1 MPKSKK
7 LKLLAKR
14 KTSSQAEAPKR
25 GRKAATNPRSG
36 GRTTAEPGRAHGQ
49 VAAARAASPATV
61 SDDVNHVTEAIV
73 SRVEE
78 AVAARLSDII
88 TEQVTA
94 ALAQHQPTDAA
105 SQDNA
110 EAELVTPS
118 AARPSAATNQGQA
131 TLPLTLGQLVS
142 EADADG
148 TAAGPSAQKLPG
160 QGTNLLSLPAEI
172 VSGSS
177 YPFPLDARITPKLH
191 AKIISGQFVN
201 FADLLDPSRAD
212 QSTLTLKTGSKGEVI
227 FYKEKRPTSFKQ
239 TVKSITEWDT
249 AFAIYCTIYAQAH
262 PLEVAQLI
270 KYGERVKCLARQ
282 GGDWAHCD
290 VGFRCLRQHTPIPW
304 DFLQVELYMEVLTT
318 KLRGS
323 GFNGGSSANQ
333 PFLESHVQVPRGYC
347 TRYHRGSHCSG
358 CTYKHTCFKC
368 TAGAHPAINCKRP
381 RTAGSKGGPQS
392 NGKIASHGTIPISA
406 ANSSPAPPVSA
417 TAGRVRTC
425 NN

>member
-1 MPKSKK
+1 MP
-7 LKLLAKR
+7 KR

-36 GRTTAEPGRAHGQ
+36 GRTTAEPGRTRGQ

-61 SDDVNHVTEAIV
+61 PDDVNHVAEAIV

-177 YPFPLDARITPKLH
+177 YPFPLDARITPKLR

-212 QSTLTLKTGSKGEVI
+212 QSKLTLKTGSKGEVI
-227 FYKEKRPTSFKQ
+227 FYEEKSPTSFKQ
-239 TVKSITEWDT
+239 TVKSITDWDT

-282 GGDWAHCD
+282 GGDWAHYD

-304 DFLQVELYMEVLTT
+304 DFLQVELYMEALTT

-333 PFLESHVQVPRGYC
+333 PFLGSHVQVPRGYC

-417 TAGRVRTC
+417 TAGRVRTR